1 MVCETWKEAEREEVL
16 LGAQAITG
24 EGARSLIESVSSMQ
38 PRESITRGGR
48 SAQYLTSKLKSA
60 LWPHKC
66 VVRSMCFFFL
76 ILFSDIMA
84 KKTTFYK
91 CITIQ

>member
-38 PRESITRGGR
+38 RSGFHHNWGALPNVWLLSSTVHFGPTNVWSDPCVFLFYSI
-48 SAQYLTSKLKSA
+48 L
-60 LWPHKC
+60 
-66 VVRSMCFFFL
+66 
-76 ILFSDIMA
+76 
-84 KKTTFYK
+84 
-91 CITIQ
+91 